1 MPNIMDYTRLVL
13 TFSNKKSFEDHLN
26 IREIVKAEI
35 LTLPKN

>member
-13 TFSNKKSFEDHLN
+13 TFSNKSFEDHLN

-35 LTLPKN
+35 LTLHNN